1 MNPNHA
7 NNITEL
13 SNMNDITLNKI
24 ISEIRPTEDNMLVRY
39 RKILDEL
46 VKIFHQ
52 SDLKPA
58 EVFKGF
64 LWKRYYDQH

>member
-46 VKIFHQ
+46 VKIFQQ

-58 EVFKGF
+58 EVFKVLIF
-64 LWKRYYDQH
+64 VYNNI